1 MFFSCKVSRRI
12 RLFITR
18 KNNYASCQNENTNPP
33 QRATNSS
40 NEARHECSTGILPV
54 GQPGVSPGESLFG
67 RRDARR
73 PHSRDGSAA
82 AAGSMIYLDYN
93 ATTPLCDEA
102 REAMLLYL
110 DRHFGNPSSVHAAG
124 REARAAI
131 DGARDKLAA
140 LLRVEP
146 HELIFTSGGTES
158 CNLAVLGLARCPS
171 SRGGHVISNKA
182 EHHAVLNALEY
193 LEKRKNFEVTWLNV
207 SRDGIVDL
215 DQLASSIRSDTR
227 LVSIMT
233 ANNETGVIQP
243 MREISQICRDRG
255 VLLHSDMVQAFG
267 KTDVDVSLV
276 DVASFAAHKFYGPK
290 GTGFLC
296 LRAGLPIQPIMFGGA
311 HENQRRPGTEN
322 VAGIAGMAAAAEWIL
337 RDRETEQERRAGLRD
352 QLWRGIADVFPDAQQ
367 NGDPTHRLAN
377 TLNASFIGVDSE
389 TMLMALDLEG
399 ICASS
404 GSACMVGSVR
414 ASHVLLAMGLPM
426 ERARSAI
433 RLSLGEW
440 TTAEEIADAGD
451 ALDRIAKRTKDARE
465 YALA

>member
-1 MFFSCKVSRRI
+1 
-12 RLFITR
+12 
-18 KNNYASCQNENTNPP
+18 
-33 QRATNSS
+33 
-40 NEARHECSTGILPV
+40 
-54 GQPGVSPGESLFG
+54 
-67 RRDARR
+67 
-73 PHSRDGSAA
+73 
-82 AAGSMIYLDYN
+82 MIYLDYN
-93 ATTPLCDEA
+93 ATTPLCDAA
-102 REAMLLYL
+102 REAMLPYL
-110 DRHFGNPSSVHAAG
+110 GRYFGNPSSVHAAG

-131 DGARDKLAA
+131 DNARDKLGA
-140 LLRVEP
+140 LLRAKPGEI
-146 HELIFTSGGTES
+146 IFTGGATES
-158 CNLAVLGLARCPS
+158 CNLAVLGLARSSS
-171 SRGGHVISNKA
+171 SRGGHIISNKA
-182 EHHAVLNALEY
+182 EHHAVLHPLEH
-193 LEKRKNFEVTWLNV
+193 LEQHEGFEVTWLNV
-207 SRDGIVDL
+207 SESGMVDL
-215 DQLASSIRSDTR
+215 DQLADSIRPDTR

-337 RDRETEQERRAGLRD
+337 RDRETEQERRARLRD

-367 NGDPTHRLAN
+367 NGDPAHRLAN
-377 TLNASFIGVDSE
+377 TLNTSFIGIDSE

-399 ICASS
+399 VCASS

-433 RLSLGEW
+433 RLSLGKW
-440 TTAEEIADAGD
+440 TTAEEIAATGD